1 MDHPGP
7 PPYRSP
13 MPPFLLGV
21 VLFSLLTA
29 AAFEAW
35 YRCVDESR
43 RSPFFRRAWV
53 EHVLRTPPARSDEQV
68 VLLISHS
75 QGWGREVTDA
85 ETYASLLEDDLR
97 ARAPTTTRVRVVNW
111 SVPAVSGPGFTILA
125 AAAHRIRPAYLIF
138 VASAD
143 QFCTRTFLATDGS
156 HRPSRAS
163 DLYYLLGYRDIRR
176 LLPRDFMDRFYN
188 TSDWLDIAL
197 GRCWPGWRVRTLPA
211 HVLTRWEVLKPFAKN
226 DIEPVWFGPRHHS
239 RLIREPMPPALP
251 DERLLATF
259 LSLAAGAAPRV
270 TWINTPVHSR
280 WREEPD
286 PGIAPV
292 AAACAAHGVM
302 FHDAQAVIP
311 DADFF
316 TATHLEASGH
326 RLMAAYLAEVIT
338 P

>member
-1 MDHPGP
+1 
-7 PPYRSP
+7 

-85 ETYASLLEDDLR
+85 ETYASLLEGELR
-97 ARAPTTTRVRVVNW
+97 ARAPTALVRVVNW
-111 SVPAVSGPGFTILA
+111 SVPAVSAPGFTILA
-125 AAAHRIRPAYLIF
+125 AAAHRLRPSHLLF

-143 QFCTRTFLATDGS
+143 QFCTRTFFGADGS
-156 HRPSRAS
+156 TRPSRAS

-176 LLPRDFMDRFYN
+176 HLPRDFTSRFYELG
-188 TSDWLDIAL
+188 DWLDIAL
-197 GRCWPGWRVRTLPA
+197 GRCWPGWRARTLPA
-211 HVLTRWEVLKPFAKN
+211 HILTRWEVLKPFAKN
-226 DIEPVWFGPRHHS
+226 DQEPVWFGPRQHR
-239 RLIREPMPPALP
+239 RLVREPMPPALP
-251 DERLLATF
+251 ETRMLDTFLATATA
-259 LSLAAGAAPRV
+259 SAPRV

-286 PGIAPV
+286 PGIASIE
-292 AAACAAHGVM
+292 AACRSHGAI
-302 FHDAQAVIP
+302 FHDAQAVLP
-311 DADFF
+311 DDAFF
-316 TATHLEASGH
+316 TATHLEAAGH
-326 RLMAAYLAEVIT
+326 RLMAAYLAGVIA